1 MLAMLHCHISLRC
14 GCCDNWPV
22 MLCITPR
29 LWKITMSPSVHR
41 CAYMVEGE
49 YAHCCKLR
57 HILLT
62 FARSVVVVTSPVA
75 GFRVSSACTQ
85 HPAICRLGS
94 PVSRLR
100 QTIYDDLVSDNRC
113 QTTKGT
119 YWEGMHFLSLEG
131 WKIALC
137 FLTASGHYAQ
147 AIVCS
152 FAVLDPFIGSRGVMH
167 RGVQCKFLFFFAE
180 QLKVPRPGED

>member
-29 LWKITMSPSVHR
+29 LWKITISPSVHR
-41 CAYMVEGE
+41 CAYMVDGK
-49 YAHCCKLR
+49 YARRCRSR
-57 HILLT
+57 HIFLT
-62 FARSVVVVTSPVA
+62 FARSEIVVTSPVA
-75 GFRVSSACTQ
+75 GSRVSRACTQ
-85 HPAICRLGS
+85 QPAICRLGS

-100 QTIYDDLVSDNRC
+100 QTIYDVLLGDDRC
-113 QTTKGT
+113 QAAKVT
-119 YWEGMHFLSLEG
+119 YREGVHFLSLES

-147 AIVCS
+147 TIVCS
-152 FAVLDPFIGSRGVMH
+152 FAVLDPFICSRGVTYC
-167 RGVQCKFLFFFAE
+167 GL
-180 QLKVPRPGED
+180 